1 MQVLLYDGTYT
12 SRNPFDGFG
21 WLRTAWMRNIMTRK
35 EIYFS
40 GSVQGVGFRFTSKQV
55 SRRYE
60 VTGTVENLTDG
71 RVKMICEGD
80 LTQIEAFIVEVSQ
93 TTHGRVSDTEILD
106 RSFTGEFEGF
116 EIVR

>member
-1 MQVLLYDGTYT
+1 MK
-12 SRNPFDGFG
+12 RF
-21 WLRTAWMRNIMTRK
+21 

-55 SRRYE
+55 SRLFDI
-60 VTGTVENLTDG
+60 VGTVQNLADG

-80 LTQIEAFIVEVSQ
+80 PAQIRAFIEKVAQS
-93 TTHGRVSDTEILD
+93 THGRVTDTEILD
-106 RSFTGEFEGF
+106 GPITGEFKGF

>member
-1 MQVLLYDGTYT
+1 MK
-12 SRNPFDGFG
+12 RF
-21 WLRTAWMRNIMTRK
+21 

-55 SRRYE
+55 SRRFD
-60 VTGTVENLTDG
+60 VVGTVQNLTDG

-80 LTQIEAFIVEVSQ
+80 PAQIRAFIEQVAQS
-93 TTHGRVSDTEILD
+93 THGRVADTEILD
-106 RSFTGEFEGF
+106 KPITGEFTGF

>member
-1 MQVLLYDGTYT
+1 MSEGNMK
-12 SRNPFDGFG
+12 RF
-21 WLRTAWMRNIMTRK
+21 

-55 SRRYE
+55 SRRFD
-60 VTGTVENLTDG
+60 VVGTVQNLTDG

-80 LTQIEAFIVEVSQ
+80 PAQIRAFIEQVAQS
-93 TTHGRVSDTEILD
+93 THGRVADTEILD
-106 RSFTGEFEGF
+106 KPITGEFTGF